1 MERQRKR
8 KLPKI
13 KPKKQ
18 TDIRLDAEAIY
29 LQRIEA
35 PSEKKIKEIRKKRK
49 KLNKKGVMDED
60 NDEFDLDF

>member
-1 MERQRKR
+1 MGKRRKK

-29 LQRIEA
+29 LQR
-35 PSEKKIKEIRKKRK
+35 
-49 KLNKKGVMDED
+49 L
-60 NDEFDLDF
+60 